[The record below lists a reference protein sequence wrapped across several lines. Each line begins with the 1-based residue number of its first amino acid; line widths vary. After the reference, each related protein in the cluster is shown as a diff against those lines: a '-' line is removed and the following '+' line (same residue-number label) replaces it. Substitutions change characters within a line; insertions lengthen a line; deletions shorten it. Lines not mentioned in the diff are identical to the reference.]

1 MSGKRVT
8 VQLTCAQVEAIKAEM
23 TRLLQ
28 SPSGTGTRG
37 VLALKEVL
45 LAGDLAKCG
54 LTGTAAR
61 TAARTAA
68 KTAGK
73 SRKAR
78 RGERRNRKTRRNI
91 KEHSSTKLHQ

>member
-1 MSGKRVT
+1 MSGQKVT
-8 VQLTCAQVEAIKAEM
+8 VQLTCAQVAAIKEEM
-23 TRLLQ
+23 SKLLQ

-37 VLALKEVL
+37 VLALKDVL

-54 LTGTAAR
+54 LISTSAK
-61 TAARTAA
+61 TAA

-78 RGERRNRKTRRNI
+78 RGERRNRKTRRN
-91 KEHSSTKLHQ
+91 TRRNTRRD

>member
-61 TAARTAA
+61 TAA